1 MWDERYS
8 CIIALNITGRVMR
21 SLLRAGS
28 FQLKKGGRHG
38 YVSIKN
44 LSDLLQTGIFY
55 VEKSGLDDSW
65 KTDEMNPLCQDDAL
79 PDMLTHAAD
88 RQEAPYLFQDEFQVY
103 FGCVAAENGH
113 CLIGPMSVDFF
124 DRLKRHRFCRH
135 YGIPEHA
142 EKNLRRFTLMEVLQI
157 MCIAAKIVTGREY
170 TDQEAVDANRMAV
183 VTKEQEVKDQI
194 RFHIQSEEEDIFRH
208 SYQEEREILDMVRVG
223 NVTEAVRLTKKIDV
237 EIGQMGRSE
246 LAHLRNLLTVGIS
259 LRARAAIEGGVSPYA
274 AYRIS
279 GFYINKGAEC
289 TDTTQILV
297 YRNHAVEELTKRVH
311 EMKEKQNTSSYTRRC
326 MDYVA
331 KHFREKIY
339 LEDIAEGCRQRT
351 GHAVPKRD
359 LTEGSLYRQT
369 LDMIILAKY
378 DLEDKMQEMI
388 AENDKKAAG
397 K

>member
-237 EIGQMGRSE
+237 EIGRMGRSE

>member
-79 PDMLTHAAD
+79 PDMLPHAAD

>member
-1 MWDERYS
+1 
-8 CIIALNITGRVMR
+8 
-21 SLLRAGS
+21 
-28 FQLKKGGRHG
+28 
-38 YVSIKN
+38 
-44 LSDLLQTGIFY
+44 
-55 VEKSGLDDSW
+55 
-65 KTDEMNPLCQDDAL
+65 
-79 PDMLTHAAD
+79 
-88 RQEAPYLFQDEFQVY
+88 
-103 FGCVAAENGH
+103 
-113 CLIGPMSVDFF
+113 
-124 DRLKRHRFCRH
+124 
-135 YGIPEHA
+135 
-142 EKNLRRFTLMEVLQI
+142 
-157 MCIAAKIVTGREY
+157 
-170 TDQEAVDANRMAV
+170 MAV

-311 EMKEKQNTSSYTRRC
+311 EMREKQNTSSYTRRC

-369 LDMIILAKY
+369 LEMIILAKY

>member
-1 MWDERYS
+1 MD
-8 CIIALNITGRVMR
+8 TF
-21 SLLRAGS
+21 LL
-28 FQLKKGGRHG
+28 
-38 YVSIKN
+38 KN

-208 SYQEEREILDMVRVG
+208 FYQEEREILDMVRVG

-279 GFYINKGAEC
+279 GFYINNGAEC

>member
-1 MWDERYS
+1 MD
-8 CIIALNITGRVMR
+8 TF
-21 SLLRAGS
+21 LL
-28 FQLKKGGRHG
+28 
-38 YVSIKN
+38 KN

-88 RQEAPYLFQDEFQVY
+88 RQEASYLFQDEFQVY

-170 TDQEAVDANRMAV
+170 TDQEVVDANRMAV

-208 SYQEEREILDMVRVG
+208 SYQEEREILDMVRAG

-237 EIGQMGRSE
+237 EIGRMGRSE

-279 GFYINKGAEC
+279 GFYTNKGAEC

-297 YRNHAVEELTKRVH
+297 YRNHAVEELTNQVRTIYDEAWSDCDHNYVYKQDENKSHTALEQMSFLLCQLTNFSNDFGECMRDIFENEAMEETDQNQWIASEEIYDVM
-311 EMKEKQNTSSYTRRC
+311 EDSLIRIKDIYTQMEAFQNRLVKES
-326 MDYVA
+326 VGG
-331 KHFREKIY
+331 KH
-339 LEDIAEGCRQRT
+339 
-351 GHAVPKRD
+351 
-359 LTEGSLYRQT
+359 GS
-369 LDMIILAKY
+369 
-378 DLEDKMQEMI
+378 EV
-388 AENDKKAAG
+388 
-397 K
+397 

>member
-1 MWDERYS
+1 MD
-8 CIIALNITGRVMR
+8 TF
-21 SLLRAGS
+21 LL
-28 FQLKKGGRHG
+28 
-38 YVSIKN
+38 KN

-65 KTDEMNPLCQDDAL
+65 KTDEMNPLCQDEAL
-79 PDMLTHAAD
+79 PDMLIHAAD

-170 TDQEAVDANRMAV
+170 TDQEVVDANRMAV

-208 SYQEEREILDMVRVG
+208 SYQEEREILDMVRAG

-237 EIGQMGRSE
+237 EIGRMGRSE

-259 LRARAAIEGGVSPYA
+259 LCARAAIEGGVSPYA

-311 EMKEKQNTSSYTRRC
+311 EMKERQNTSSYTRRC

-339 LEDIAEGCRQRT
+339 LEDIAESLGISSSYLSRT
-351 GHAVPKRD
+351 FKKDTGVRLQDYVNQVRVERAANLLVYSEETIPR
-359 LTEGSLYRQT
+359 
-369 LDMIILAKY
+369 
-378 DLEDKMQEMI
+378 I
-388 AENDKKAAG
+388 AEYVNFPSQSYFGKIFKAA
-397 K
+397 KNMTPKQYRETYKPTEFFVAK

>member
-1 MWDERYS
+1 MD
-8 CIIALNITGRVMR
+8 TF
-21 SLLRAGS
+21 LL
-28 FQLKKGGRHG
+28 
-38 YVSIKN
+38 KN

-79 PDMLTHAAD
+79 PDMLLHAAD

-194 RFHIQSEEEDIFRH
+194 RFHIQSEEEDIFGTLIRK
-208 SYQEEREILDMVRVG
+208 S
-223 NVTEAVRLTKKIDV
+223 
-237 EIGQMGRSE
+237 GRSW
-246 LAHLRNLLTVGIS
+246 IW
-259 LRARAAIEGGVSPYA
+259 
-274 AYRIS
+274 
-279 GFYINKGAEC
+279 
-289 TDTTQILV
+289 
-297 YRNHAVEELTKRVH
+297 
-311 EMKEKQNTSSYTRRC
+311 
-326 MDYVA
+326 
-331 KHFREKIY
+331 
-339 LEDIAEGCRQRT
+339 
-351 GHAVPKRD
+351 
-359 LTEGSLYRQT
+359 
-369 LDMIILAKY
+369 
-378 DLEDKMQEMI
+378 
-388 AENDKKAAG
+388 
-397 K
+397 

>member
-113 CLIGPMSVDFF
+113 CLIGSMSVDFF

-170 TDQEAVDANRMAV
+170 TDQEAVDANRKAV

-237 EIGQMGRSE
+237 EIGRMGRSE

-279 GFYINKGAEC
+279 GFYINNGAEC

>member
-1 MWDERYS
+1 MD
-8 CIIALNITGRVMR
+8 TF
-21 SLLRAGS
+21 LL
-28 FQLKKGGRHG
+28 
-38 YVSIKN
+38 KN

-88 RQEAPYLFQDEFQVY
+88 RQEASYLFQDEFQVY

-208 SYQEEREILDMVRVG
+208 FYQEEREILDMVRVG

-237 EIGQMGRSE
+237 EIGRMGRSE

-279 GFYINKGAEC
+279 GFYTNKGAEC

-297 YRNHAVEELTKRVH
+297 YRNHAVEELTNQVRTIYDEAWSDCDHNYVYKQDENKSHTALEQMSFLLCQLTNFSNDFGECMRDIFENEAMEETDQNQWIASEEIYDVM
-311 EMKEKQNTSSYTRRC
+311 EDSLIRIKDIYTQMEAFQNRLVKES
-326 MDYVA
+326 VGG
-331 KHFREKIY
+331 KH
-339 LEDIAEGCRQRT
+339 
-351 GHAVPKRD
+351 
-359 LTEGSLYRQT
+359 GS
-369 LDMIILAKY
+369 
-378 DLEDKMQEMI
+378 EV
-388 AENDKKAAG
+388 
-397 K
+397 

>member
-1 MWDERYS
+1 MD
-8 CIIALNITGRVMR
+8 TF
-21 SLLRAGS
+21 LL
-28 FQLKKGGRHG
+28 
-38 YVSIKN
+38 KN

-79 PDMLTHAAD
+79 PDMLPHAAD

-237 EIGQMGRSE
+237 EIGLMGRSE

-279 GFYINKGAEC
+279 GFYTNKGAEC

-297 YRNHAVEELTKRVH
+297 YRNHAVEELTNQVRTIYDEAWSDCDHNYVYKQDENKSHTALEQMSFLLCQLTNFSNDFGECMRDIFENEAMEETDQNQWIASEEIYDVM
-311 EMKEKQNTSSYTRRC
+311 EDSLIRIKDIYTQMEAFQNRLVKES
-326 MDYVA
+326 A
-331 KHFREKIY
+331 GGKH
-339 LEDIAEGCRQRT
+339 
-351 GHAVPKRD
+351 
-359 LTEGSLYRQT
+359 GS
-369 LDMIILAKY
+369 
-378 DLEDKMQEMI
+378 EV
-388 AENDKKAAG
+388 
-397 K
+397 

>member
-79 PDMLTHAAD
+79 PDMLPHAAD

-311 EMKEKQNTSSYTRRC
+311 EVKEKQNTSSYTRRC

>member
-1 MWDERYS
+1 MD
-8 CIIALNITGRVMR
+8 TF
-21 SLLRAGS
+21 LL
-28 FQLKKGGRHG
+28 
-38 YVSIKN
+38 KN

-79 PDMLTHAAD
+79 PDMLLHAAD

-208 SYQEEREILDMVRVG
+208 SYQEEREILDMVRAG

-237 EIGQMGRSE
+237 EIGRMGRSE

-279 GFYINKGAEC
+279 GFYTNKGAEC

-297 YRNHAVEELTKRVH
+297 YRNHAVEELTNQVRTIYDEAWSDCDHNYVYKQDENKSHTALEQMSFLLCQLTNFSNDFGECMRDIFENEAMEETDQNQWIASEEIYDVM
-311 EMKEKQNTSSYTRRC
+311 EDSLIRIKDIYTQMEAFQNRLVKES
-326 MDYVA
+326 VGG
-331 KHFREKIY
+331 KH
-339 LEDIAEGCRQRT
+339 
-351 GHAVPKRD
+351 
-359 LTEGSLYRQT
+359 GS
-369 LDMIILAKY
+369 
-378 DLEDKMQEMI
+378 EV
-388 AENDKKAAG
+388 
-397 K
+397 

>member
-1 MWDERYS
+1 MSGRRF
-8 CIIALNITGRVMR
+8 TGHTDPR
-21 SLLRAGS
+21 SRQAG
-28 FQLKKGGRHG
+28 G
-38 YVSIKN
+38 
-44 LSDLLQTGIFY
+44 
-55 VEKSGLDDSW
+55 
-65 KTDEMNPLCQDDAL
+65 
-79 PDMLTHAAD
+79 
-88 RQEAPYLFQDEFQVY
+88 PYLFQDEFQVY

-170 TDQEAVDANRMAV
+170 TDQEVVDANRMAV

-208 SYQEEREILDMVRVG
+208 SYQEEREILDMVRAG

-237 EIGQMGRSE
+237 EIGRMGRSE

-279 GFYINKGAEC
+279 GFYTNKGAEC

-297 YRNHAVEELTKRVH
+297 YRNHAVEELTNQVRTIYDEAWSDCDHNYVYKQDENKSHTALEQMSFLLCQLTNFSNDFGECMRDIFENEAMEETDQNQWIASEEIYDVM
-311 EMKEKQNTSSYTRRC
+311 EDSLIRIKDIYTQMEAFQNRLVKES
-326 MDYVA
+326 VGG
-331 KHFREKIY
+331 KH
-339 LEDIAEGCRQRT
+339 
-351 GHAVPKRD
+351 
-359 LTEGSLYRQT
+359 GS
-369 LDMIILAKY
+369 
-378 DLEDKMQEMI
+378 EV
-388 AENDKKAAG
+388 
-397 K
+397 